1 MKKFISLIL
10 FLFLICSGRCWAAQY
25 NVLVLPTSIFE
36 EYTDYMVFPKSA
48 DIIAMDIV
56 NIYNSHPQMSAVQLY
71 QIKNALNQPANKYF
85 KREVVKML
93 HNYDVNYSIDFNTV
107 QKLAS
112 RFKTKQVLLIS
123 CQMDTQNYITRRT
136 LWDFLNIPGA
146 TVIDPAYRL
155 TSQITLI
162 DANNQIILWQE
173 NYHKL
178 ISSRENRIMTQ
189 AYSPSSEQLEKVKR
203 YSTKFLSPQ
212 VVQETQLALMKIDQY
227 QDLNLR
233 PNIVKPTAIS
243 IDKFKIDGRRA
254 SVRSTRYVKA
264 ETKKAARNLAKETK
278 ALNAKAKAN
287 IKEFQNTQAEKQM
300 LKAKED
306 ALPLEDKIKKAQD
319 EQRAKLEAKYEKER
333 IRLEKKQEREQ
344 IKAAKKAVTVQMQEE
359 HAQKQV
365 QKIQV
370 QTQEQVKT
378 KEVKKNI
385 QPINQEKVQKQK
397 DKKPNKTKNA
407 KVDIEVKEVI
417 QNTPNIST
425 PVDVIKNEQKLVP
438 IIRTK
443 PILREIDYTI
453 NDI

>member
-1 MKKFISLIL
+1 MKKFISFIL
-10 FLFLICSGRCWAAQY
+10 FLLLICSGRSWATQY
-25 NVLVLPTSIFE
+25 NLLVLPTSIFE
-36 EYTDYMVFPKSA
+36 EYTDYMIFPKSA
-48 DIIAMDIV
+48 DIIATDII
-56 NIYNSHPQMSAVQLY
+56 NIYNTHPQMSAVQLY
-71 QIKNALNQPANKYF
+71 QIKNSLNQSQNKYF
-85 KREVVKML
+85 KKEVVKMM
-93 HNYDVNYSIDFNTV
+93 HNYDVNYAIDYNTI

-112 RFKTKQVLLIS
+112 RFRTKQVLLIS
-123 CQMDTQNYITRRT
+123 CQMDAQNYITRRT

-155 TSQITLI
+155 TTQITLI
-162 DANNQIILWQE
+162 DANNQVVLWQE

-233 PNIVKPTAIS
+233 PNIVKPTAVS

-264 ETKKAARNLAKETK
+264 ETKKAVRNIAKETK

-287 IKEFQNTQAEKQM
+287 IKEFKANQAEKEIQ
-300 LKAKED
+300 KAKEE
-306 ALPLEDKIKKAQD
+306 ALPLEEKIKKAQE
-319 EQRAKLEAKYEKER
+319 EQRAKLEAKYEKEK

-344 IKAAKKAVTVQMQEE
+344 IKAAKQAVTIQMQEE
-359 HAQKQV
+359 QAKKQ
-365 QKIQV
+365 QAELEKQ
-370 QTQEQVKT
+370 QTSKPE
-378 KEVKKNI
+378 KEVTPKSQKVKKTN
-385 QPINQEKVQKQK
+385 KV
-397 DKKPNKTKNA
+397 
-407 KVDIEVKEVI
+407 KVEEII
-417 QNTPNIST
+417 PNTPNIST
-425 PVDVIKNEQKLVP
+425 PVDVMKNEQKIVP
-438 IIRTK
+438 IIRTR
-443 PILREIDYTI
+443 PVLREVDYTI

>member
-1 MKKFISLIL
+1 MKKIISLIL
-10 FLFLICSGRCWAAQY
+10 FLFLICSGHCWATQY

-112 RFKTKQVLLIS
+112 RFKAKQVLLIS
-123 CQMDTQNYITRRT
+123 CQMDAQNYITRRT

-178 ISSRENRIMTQ
+178 ISSRESRIMTQ

-233 PNIVKPTAIS
+233 PNIVKPTAVS

-287 IKEFQNTQAEKQM
+287 LKEFQNTQAEKQM
-300 LKAKED
+300 LKAKEE

-333 IRLEKKQEREQ
+333 IRLEKKQERQQ

-359 HAQKQV
+359 HAKQV
-365 QKIQV
+365 QTKE
-370 QTQEQVKT
+370 QTQVKT
-378 KEVKKNI
+378 KEVKENI
-385 QPINQEKVQKQK
+385 QLIQQEKPKKQK
-397 DKKPNKTKNA
+397 VKKTDKV
-407 KVDIEVKEVI
+407 KVEEVLP
-417 QNTPNIST
+417 NTPNIST
-425 PVDVIKNEQKLVP
+425 PVDVIKNEQKMVP
-438 IIRTK
+438 IIRTR
-443 PILREIDYTI
+443 PVLREIDYTI

>member
-1 MKKFISLIL
+1 MKKFISFIL
-10 FLFLICSGRCWAAQY
+10 FLLLICSGRCWATQY
-25 NVLVLPTSIFE
+25 NLLVLPTSIFE
-36 EYTDYMVFPKSA
+36 EYTDYMIFPKSA
-48 DIIAMDIV
+48 DIIATDII
-56 NIYNSHPQMSAVQLY
+56 NIYNTHPQMSAVQLY
-71 QIKNALNQPANKYF
+71 QIKNSLNQSQNKYF
-85 KREVVKML
+85 KKEVVKMM
-93 HNYDVNYSIDFNTV
+93 HNYDVNYAIDYNTI

-112 RFKTKQVLLIS
+112 RFRTKQVLLIS
-123 CQMDTQNYITRRT
+123 CQMDAQNYITRRT

-155 TSQITLI
+155 TTQITLI
-162 DANNQIILWQE
+162 DANNQVVLWQE

-233 PNIVKPTAIS
+233 PNIVKPTAVS

-264 ETKKAARNLAKETK
+264 ETKKAARNIAKETK

-287 IKEFQNTQAEKQM
+287 IKEFKANQAEKEIQ
-300 LKAKED
+300 KAKEE
-306 ALPLEDKIKKAQD
+306 ALPLEEKIKKAQE
-319 EQRAKLEAKYEKER
+319 EQRAKLEAKYEKEK

-344 IKAAKKAVTVQMQEE
+344 IKAAKQAVTIQMQEE
-359 HAQKQV
+359 QAKKQ
-365 QKIQV
+365 QAELEKQ
-370 QTQEQVKT
+370 QTSKPE
-378 KEVKKNI
+378 KEVTPKSQKVKKTN
-385 QPINQEKVQKQK
+385 KV
-397 DKKPNKTKNA
+397 
-407 KVDIEVKEVI
+407 KVEEII
-417 QNTPNIST
+417 PNTPNIST
-425 PVDVIKNEQKLVP
+425 PVDVMKNEQKIVP
-438 IIRTK
+438 IIRTR
-443 PILREIDYTI
+443 PVLREVDYTI

>member
-1 MKKFISLIL
+1 MKKFISFIL
-10 FLFLICSGRCWAAQY
+10 FLLLICSGRCWATQY
-25 NVLVLPTSIFE
+25 NLLVLPTSIFE
-36 EYTDYMVFPKSA
+36 EYTDYMIFPKSA
-48 DIIAMDIV
+48 DIIATDII
-56 NIYNSHPQMSAVQLY
+56 NIYNTHPQMSAVQLY
-71 QIKNALNQPANKYF
+71 QIKNSLNQSQNKYF
-85 KREVVKML
+85 KKEVVKMM
-93 HNYDVNYSIDFNTV
+93 HNYDVNYAIDYNTI

-112 RFKTKQVLLIS
+112 RFRTKQVLLIS
-123 CQMDTQNYITRRT
+123 CQMDAQNYITRRT

-155 TSQITLI
+155 TTQITLI
-162 DANNQIILWQE
+162 DANNQVVLWQE

-233 PNIVKPTAIS
+233 PNIVKPTAVS

-264 ETKKAARNLAKETK
+264 ETKKAARNIAKETK

-287 IKEFQNTQAEKQM
+287 IKEFKANQAEKEIQ
-300 LKAKED
+300 KAKEE
-306 ALPLEDKIKKAQD
+306 ALPLEEKIKKAQE
-319 EQRAKLEAKYEKER
+319 EQRAKLEAKYEKEK

-344 IKAAKKAVTVQMQEE
+344 IKAAKQAVTIQMQEE
-359 HAQKQV
+359 QAKKQ
-365 QKIQV
+365 QAELEKQ
-370 QTQEQVKT
+370 QTSKPE
-378 KEVKKNI
+378 KEVTPKSQKVKKTN
-385 QPINQEKVQKQK
+385 KV
-397 DKKPNKTKNA
+397 
-407 KVDIEVKEVI
+407 KVEEVI
-417 QNTPNIST
+417 PNTPNIST
-425 PVDVIKNEQKLVP
+425 PVDVMKNEQKIVP
-438 IIRTK
+438 IIRTR
-443 PILREIDYTI
+443 PVLREVDYTI

>member
-1 MKKFISLIL
+1 MKKFISFIL
-10 FLFLICSGRCWAAQY
+10 FLLLICSGRCWATQY
-25 NVLVLPTSIFE
+25 NLLVLPTSIFE
-36 EYTDYMVFPKSA
+36 EYTDYMIFPKSA
-48 DIIAMDIV
+48 DIIATDII
-56 NIYNSHPQMSAVQLY
+56 NIYNTHPQMSAVQLY
-71 QIKNALNQPANKYF
+71 QIKNSLNQSQNKYF
-85 KREVVKML
+85 KKEVVKMM
-93 HNYDVNYSIDFNTV
+93 HNYDVNYAIDYNTI

-112 RFKTKQVLLIS
+112 RFRTKQVLLIS
-123 CQMDTQNYITRRT
+123 CQMDAQNYITRRT

-155 TSQITLI
+155 TTQITLI
-162 DANNQIILWQE
+162 DANNQVVLWQE

-233 PNIVKPTAIS
+233 PNIVKPTAVS

-264 ETKKAARNLAKETK
+264 ETKKAARNIAKETK

-287 IKEFQNTQAEKQM
+287 IKEFKANQAEKEIQ
-300 LKAKED
+300 KAKEE
-306 ALPLEDKIKKAQD
+306 ALPLEEKIKKAQE
-319 EQRAKLEAKYEKER
+319 EQRAKLEAKYEKEK

-344 IKAAKKAVTVQMQEE
+344 IKAAKQAVTIQMQEE
-359 HAQKQV
+359 QAKKQ
-365 QKIQV
+365 QAELEKQ
-370 QTQEQVKT
+370 QTSKPE
-378 KEVKKNI
+378 KEVTPKSQKVKKTN
-385 QPINQEKVQKQK
+385 KV
-397 DKKPNKTKNA
+397 
-407 KVDIEVKEVI
+407 KVEEVFP
-417 QNTPNIST
+417 NTPNIST
-425 PVDVIKNEQKLVP
+425 PVDVMKNEQKIVP
-438 IIRTK
+438 IIRTR
-443 PILREIDYTI
+443 PVLREVDYTI

>member
-1 MKKFISLIL
+1 MKKFISFIL
-10 FLFLICSGRCWAAQY
+10 FLLLICSGRCWATQY
-25 NVLVLPTSIFE
+25 NLLVLPTSIFE
-36 EYTDYMVFPKSA
+36 EYTDYMIFPKSA
-48 DIIAMDIV
+48 DIIATDII
-56 NIYNSHPQMSAVQLY
+56 NIYNTHPQMSAVQLY
-71 QIKNALNQPANKYF
+71 QIKNSLNQSQNKYF
-85 KREVVKML
+85 KKEVVKMM
-93 HNYDVNYSIDFNTV
+93 HNYDVNYAIDYNTI

-112 RFKTKQVLLIS
+112 RFRTKQVLLVS
-123 CQMDTQNYITRRT
+123 CQMDAQNYITRRT

-155 TSQITLI
+155 TTQITLI
-162 DANNQIILWQE
+162 DANNQVVLWQE

-233 PNIVKPTAIS
+233 PNIVKPTAVS

-264 ETKKAARNLAKETK
+264 ETKKAVRNIAKETK

-287 IKEFQNTQAEKQM
+287 IKEFKANQAEKEIQ
-300 LKAKED
+300 KAKEE
-306 ALPLEDKIKKAQD
+306 ALPLEEKIKKAQE
-319 EQRAKLEAKYEKER
+319 EQRAKLEAKYEKEK

-344 IKAAKKAVTVQMQEE
+344 IKAAKQAVTIQMQEE
-359 HAQKQV
+359 QAKKQ
-365 QKIQV
+365 QAELEKQ
-370 QTQEQVKT
+370 QTSKPE
-378 KEVKKNI
+378 KEVTPKSQKVKKTN
-385 QPINQEKVQKQK
+385 KV
-397 DKKPNKTKNA
+397 
-407 KVDIEVKEVI
+407 KVEEII
-417 QNTPNIST
+417 PNTPNIST
-425 PVDVIKNEQKLVP
+425 PVDVMKNEQKIVP
-438 IIRTK
+438 IIRTR
-443 PILREIDYTI
+443 PVLREVDYTI

>member
-1 MKKFISLIL
+1 MKKFISFIL
-10 FLFLICSGRCWAAQY
+10 FLLLICSGRCWATQY
-25 NVLVLPTSIFE
+25 NLLVLPTSIFE
-36 EYTDYMVFPKSA
+36 EYTDYMIFPKSA
-48 DIIAMDIV
+48 DIIATEII
-56 NIYNSHPQMSAVQLY
+56 NIYNTHPQMSAVQLY
-71 QIKNALNQPANKYF
+71 QIKNSLNQSQNKYF
-85 KREVVKML
+85 KKEVVKMM
-93 HNYDVNYSIDFNTV
+93 HNYDVNYAIDYNTI

-112 RFKTKQVLLIS
+112 RFRTKQVLLIS
-123 CQMDTQNYITRRT
+123 CQMDAQNYITRRT

-155 TSQITLI
+155 TTQITLI
-162 DANNQIILWQE
+162 DANNQVVLWQE

-233 PNIVKPTAIS
+233 PNIVKPTAVS

-264 ETKKAARNLAKETK
+264 ETKKAARNIAKETK

-287 IKEFQNTQAEKQM
+287 IKEFKANQAEKEIQ
-300 LKAKED
+300 KAKEE
-306 ALPLEDKIKKAQD
+306 ALPLEEKIKKAQE
-319 EQRAKLEAKYEKER
+319 EQRAKLEAKYEKEK

-344 IKAAKKAVTVQMQEE
+344 IKAAKQAVTIQMQEE
-359 HAQKQV
+359 QAKKQ
-365 QKIQV
+365 QAELEKQ
-370 QTQEQVKT
+370 QTSKPE
-378 KEVKKNI
+378 KEVTPKSQKVKKTN
-385 QPINQEKVQKQK
+385 KV
-397 DKKPNKTKNA
+397 
-407 KVDIEVKEVI
+407 KVEEII
-417 QNTPNIST
+417 PNTPNIST
-425 PVDVIKNEQKLVP
+425 PVDVMKNEQKIVP
-438 IIRTK
+438 IIRTR
-443 PILREIDYTI
+443 PVLREVDYTI

>member
-1 MKKFISLIL
+1 MKKFISFIL
-10 FLFLICSGRCWAAQY
+10 FLLLICSGRCWATQY
-25 NVLVLPTSIFE
+25 NLLVLPTSIFE
-36 EYTDYMVFPKSA
+36 EYTDYMIFPKSA
-48 DIIAMDIV
+48 DIIATDII
-56 NIYNSHPQMSAVQLY
+56 NIYNTHPQMSAVQLY
-71 QIKNALNQPANKYF
+71 QIKNSLNQSQNKYF
-85 KREVVKML
+85 KKEVVKMM
-93 HNYDVNYSIDFNTV
+93 HNYDVNYAIDYNTI

-112 RFKTKQVLLIS
+112 RFRTKQVILIS
-123 CQMDTQNYITRRT
+123 CQMDAQNYITRRT

-155 TSQITLI
+155 TTQITLI
-162 DANNQIILWQE
+162 DANNQVVLWQE

-233 PNIVKPTAIS
+233 PNIVKPTAVS

-264 ETKKAARNLAKETK
+264 ETKKAVRNIAKETK

-287 IKEFQNTQAEKQM
+287 IKEFKANQAEKEIQ
-300 LKAKED
+300 KAKEE
-306 ALPLEDKIKKAQD
+306 ALPLEEKIKKAQE
-319 EQRAKLEAKYEKER
+319 EQRAKLEAKYEKEK

-344 IKAAKKAVTVQMQEE
+344 IKAAKQAVTIQMQEE
-359 HAQKQV
+359 QAKKQ
-365 QKIQV
+365 QAELEKQ
-370 QTQEQVKT
+370 QTSKPE
-378 KEVKKNI
+378 KEVTPKSQKVKKTNKI
-385 QPINQEKVQKQK
+385 KVE
-397 DKKPNKTKNA
+397 
-407 KVDIEVKEVI
+407 EVFP
-417 QNTPNIST
+417 NTPNIST
-425 PVDVIKNEQKLVP
+425 PVDVMKNEQKIVP
-438 IIRTK
+438 IIRTR
-443 PILREIDYTI
+443 PVLREVDYTI

>member
-1 MKKFISLIL
+1 
-10 FLFLICSGRCWAAQY
+10 
-25 NVLVLPTSIFE
+25 
-36 EYTDYMVFPKSA
+36 
-48 DIIAMDIV
+48 
-56 NIYNSHPQMSAVQLY
+56 
-71 QIKNALNQPANKYF
+71 
-85 KREVVKML
+85 
-93 HNYDVNYSIDFNTV
+93 
-107 QKLAS
+107 
-112 RFKTKQVLLIS
+112 
-123 CQMDTQNYITRRT
+123 
-136 LWDFLNIPGA
+136 
-146 TVIDPAYRL
+146 
-155 TSQITLI
+155 
-162 DANNQIILWQE
+162 
-173 NYHKL
+173 
-178 ISSRENRIMTQ
+178 
-189 AYSPSSEQLEKVKR
+189 
-203 YSTKFLSPQ
+203 
-212 VVQETQLALMKIDQY
+212 MKIDQY

-233 PNIVKPTAIS
+233 PNIVKPTAVS

-287 IKEFQNTQAEKQM
+287 IKEFQNTQAEKKM

-359 HAQKQV
+359 HTQKQV

-443 PILREIDYTI
+443 PVLREIDYTI

>member
-1 MKKFISLIL
+1 MKKFISFIL
-10 FLFLICSGRCWAAQY
+10 FLLLICSGRCWATQY
-25 NVLVLPTSIFE
+25 NLLVLPTSIFE
-36 EYTDYMVFPKSA
+36 EYTDYMIFPKSA
-48 DIIAMDIV
+48 DIIATDII
-56 NIYNSHPQMSAVQLY
+56 NIYNTHPQMSAVQLY
-71 QIKNALNQPANKYF
+71 QIKNSLNQSQNKYF
-85 KREVVKML
+85 KKEVVKMM
-93 HNYDVNYSIDFNTV
+93 HNYDVNYAIDYNTI

-112 RFKTKQVLLIS
+112 RFRTKQVLLIS
-123 CQMDTQNYITRRT
+123 CQMDAQNYITRRT

-155 TSQITLI
+155 TTQITLI
-162 DANNQIILWQE
+162 DANNQVVLWQE

-233 PNIVKPTAIS
+233 PNIVKPTAVS

-264 ETKKAARNLAKETK
+264 ETKKAVRNIAKETK

-287 IKEFQNTQAEKQM
+287 IKEFKANQAEKEIQ
-300 LKAKED
+300 KAKEE
-306 ALPLEDKIKKAQD
+306 ALPLEEKIKKAQE
-319 EQRAKLEAKYEKER
+319 EQRAKLEAKYEKEK

-344 IKAAKKAVTVQMQEE
+344 IKSAKQAVTIQMQEE
-359 HAQKQV
+359 QAKKQ
-365 QKIQV
+365 QAELEKQ
-370 QTQEQVKT
+370 QTSKPE
-378 KEVKKNI
+378 KEVTPKSQKVKKTN
-385 QPINQEKVQKQK
+385 KV
-397 DKKPNKTKNA
+397 
-407 KVDIEVKEVI
+407 KVEEII
-417 QNTPNIST
+417 PNTPNIST
-425 PVDVIKNEQKLVP
+425 PVDVMKNEQKIVP
-438 IIRTK
+438 IIRTR
-443 PILREIDYTI
+443 PVLREVDYTI

>member
-1 MKKFISLIL
+1 MKKFISFIL
-10 FLFLICSGRCWAAQY
+10 FLLLICSGRCWATQY
-25 NVLVLPTSIFE
+25 NLLVLPTSIFE
-36 EYTDYMVFPKSA
+36 EYTDYMIFPKSA
-48 DIIAMDIV
+48 DIIATDII
-56 NIYNSHPQMSAVQLY
+56 NIYNTHPQMSAVQLY
-71 QIKNALNQPANKYF
+71 QIKNSLNQSQNKYF
-85 KREVVKML
+85 KKEVVKMM
-93 HNYDVNYSIDFNTV
+93 HNYDVNYAIDYNTI

-112 RFKTKQVLLIS
+112 RFRTKQVLLIS
-123 CQMDTQNYITRRT
+123 CQMDAQNYITRRT

-155 TSQITLI
+155 TTQITLI
-162 DANNQIILWQE
+162 DANNQVVLWQE

-233 PNIVKPTAIS
+233 PNIVKPTAVS

-264 ETKKAARNLAKETK
+264 ETKKAVRNIAKETK

-287 IKEFQNTQAEKQM
+287 IKEFKANQAEKEIQ
-300 LKAKED
+300 KAKEE
-306 ALPLEDKIKKAQD
+306 ALPLEEKIRKAQE
-319 EQRAKLEAKYEKER
+319 EQRAKLEAKYEKEK

-344 IKAAKKAVTVQMQEE
+344 IKAAKQAVTIQMQEE
-359 HAQKQV
+359 QAKKQ
-365 QKIQV
+365 QAELEKQ
-370 QTQEQVKT
+370 QTSKPE
-378 KEVKKNI
+378 KEVTPKSQKVKKTN
-385 QPINQEKVQKQK
+385 KV
-397 DKKPNKTKNA
+397 
-407 KVDIEVKEVI
+407 KVEEII

-425 PVDVIKNEQKLVP
+425 PVDVMKNEQKIVP
-438 IIRTK
+438 IIRTR
-443 PILREIDYTI
+443 PVLREVDYTI

>member
-1 MKKFISLIL
+1 MKKFISFIL
-10 FLFLICSGRCWAAQY
+10 FLLLICSGRCWATQY
-25 NVLVLPTSIFE
+25 NLLVLPTSIFE
-36 EYTDYMVFPKSA
+36 EYTDYMIFPKSA
-48 DIIAMDIV
+48 DIIATDII
-56 NIYNSHPQMSAVQLY
+56 NIYNTHPQMSAVQLY
-71 QIKNALNQPANKYF
+71 QIKNSLNQSQNKYF
-85 KREVVKML
+85 KKEVVKMM
-93 HNYDVNYSIDFNTV
+93 HNYDVNYAIDYNTI

-112 RFKTKQVLLIS
+112 RFRTKQVLLIS
-123 CQMDTQNYITRRT
+123 CQMDAQNYITRRT

-155 TSQITLI
+155 TTQITLI
-162 DANNQIILWQE
+162 DANNQVVLWQE

-233 PNIVKPTAIS
+233 PNIVKPTAVS

-264 ETKKAARNLAKETK
+264 ETKKAVRNIAKETK

-287 IKEFQNTQAEKQM
+287 IKEFKANQAEKEIQ
-300 LKAKED
+300 KAKEE
-306 ALPLEDKIKKAQD
+306 ALPLEEKIKKAQE
-319 EQRAKLEAKYEKER
+319 EQRAKLEAKYEKEK

-344 IKAAKKAVTVQMQEE
+344 IKAAKQAITIQMQEE
-359 HAQKQV
+359 QAKKQ
-365 QKIQV
+365 QAELEKQ
-370 QTQEQVKT
+370 QTSKPE
-378 KEVKKNI
+378 KEVTPKSQKVKKTN
-385 QPINQEKVQKQK
+385 KV
-397 DKKPNKTKNA
+397 
-407 KVDIEVKEVI
+407 KVEEII
-417 QNTPNIST
+417 PNTPNIST
-425 PVDVIKNEQKLVP
+425 PVDVMKNEQKIVP
-438 IIRTK
+438 IIRTR
-443 PILREIDYTI
+443 PVLREVDYTI

>member
-1 MKKFISLIL
+1 MDYNELLEKAKKASENSYSPYSNFPVGACVLME
-10 FLFLICSGRCWAAQY
+10 SGKTY
-25 NVLVLPTSIFE
+25 IGTNVE
-36 EYTDYMVFPKSA
+36 
-48 DIIAMDIV
+48 
-56 NIYNSHPQMSAVQLY
+56 NSS
-71 QIKNALNQPANKYF
+71 F
-85 KREVVKML
+85 
-93 HNYDVNYSIDFNTV
+93 
-107 QKLAS
+107 
-112 RFKTKQVLLIS
+112 
-123 CQMDTQNYITRRT
+123 
-136 LWDFLNIPGA
+136 GA

-233 PNIVKPTAIS
+233 PNIVKPTAVS

-333 IRLEKKQEREQ
+333 IRLEKKQELMR
-344 IKAAKKAVTVQMQEE
+344 
-359 HAQKQV
+359 
-365 QKIQV
+365 
-370 QTQEQVKT
+370 
-378 KEVKKNI
+378 N
-385 QPINQEKVQKQK
+385 
-397 DKKPNKTKNA
+397 
-407 KVDIEVKEVI
+407 
-417 QNTPNIST
+417 S
-425 PVDVIKNEQKLVP
+425 
-438 IIRTK
+438 
-443 PILREIDYTI
+443 
-453 NDI
+453 

>member
-1 MKKFISLIL
+1 MKKFISFIL
-10 FLFLICSGRCWAAQY
+10 FLLLICSGRCWATQY
-25 NVLVLPTSIFE
+25 NLLVLPTSIFE
-36 EYTDYMVFPKSA
+36 EYTDYMIFPKSA
-48 DIIAMDIV
+48 DIIATDII
-56 NIYNSHPQMSAVQLY
+56 NIYNTHPQMSAVQLY
-71 QIKNALNQPANKYF
+71 QIKNSLNQSQNKYF
-85 KREVVKML
+85 KKEVVKMM
-93 HNYDVNYSIDFNTV
+93 HNYDVNYAIDYNTI

-112 RFKTKQVLLIS
+112 RFRTKQVLLIS
-123 CQMDTQNYITRRT
+123 CQMDAQNYITRRT

-155 TSQITLI
+155 TTQITLI
-162 DANNQIILWQE
+162 DANNQVVLWQE

-233 PNIVKPTAIS
+233 TNIVKPTAVS

-264 ETKKAARNLAKETK
+264 ETKKAVRNIAKETK

-287 IKEFQNTQAEKQM
+287 IKEFKANQAEKEIQ
-300 LKAKED
+300 KAKEE
-306 ALPLEDKIKKAQD
+306 ALPLEEKIKKAQE
-319 EQRAKLEAKYEKER
+319 EQRVKLEAKYEKEK

-344 IKAAKKAVTVQMQEE
+344 IKAAKQAVTIQMQEE
-359 HAQKQV
+359 QAKKQ
-365 QKIQV
+365 QAELEKQ
-370 QTQEQVKT
+370 QTSKPE
-378 KEVKKNI
+378 KEVTPKSQKVKKTN
-385 QPINQEKVQKQK
+385 KV
-397 DKKPNKTKNA
+397 
-407 KVDIEVKEVI
+407 KVEEVI
-417 QNTPNIST
+417 PNTPNIST
-425 PVDVIKNEQKLVP
+425 PVDVMKNEQKIVP
-438 IIRTK
+438 IIRTR
-443 PILREIDYTI
+443 PVLREVDYTI

>member
-10 FLFLICSGRCWAAQY
+10 FLFLICSGRCWATQY
-25 NVLVLPTSIFE
+25 NLLVLPTSIFE
-36 EYTDYMVFPKSA
+36 EYTDYMIFPKSA
-48 DIIAMDIV
+48 DIIATDII
-56 NIYNSHPQMSAVQLY
+56 NIYNTHPQMSAVQLY
-71 QIKNALNQPANKYF
+71 QIKNSLNQSQNKYF
-85 KREVVKML
+85 KKEVVKMM
-93 HNYDVNYSIDFNTV
+93 HNYDVNYAIDYNTI

-112 RFKTKQVLLIS
+112 RFRTKQVLLIS
-123 CQMDTQNYITRRT
+123 CQMDAQNYITRRT

-155 TSQITLI
+155 TTQITLI
-162 DANNQIILWQE
+162 DANNQVVLWQE

-233 PNIVKPTAIS
+233 PNIVKPTAVS

-264 ETKKAARNLAKETK
+264 ETKKAVRNIAKETK

-287 IKEFQNTQAEKQM
+287 IKEFKANQAEKEIQ
-300 LKAKED
+300 KAKEE
-306 ALPLEDKIKKAQD
+306 ALPLEEKIKKAQE
-319 EQRAKLEAKYEKER
+319 EQRAKLEAKYEKEK

-344 IKAAKKAVTVQMQEE
+344 IKAAKQAVTIQMQEE
-359 HAQKQV
+359 QAKKQ
-365 QKIQV
+365 QAELEKQ
-370 QTQEQVKT
+370 QTSKPE
-378 KEVKKNI
+378 KEVTPKSQKVKKTN
-385 QPINQEKVQKQK
+385 KV
-397 DKKPNKTKNA
+397 
-407 KVDIEVKEVI
+407 KVEEVFP
-417 QNTPNIST
+417 NTPNIST
-425 PVDVIKNEQKLVP
+425 PVDVMKNEQKIVP
-438 IIRTK
+438 IIRTR
-443 PILREIDYTI
+443 PVLREVDYTI

>member
-1 MKKFISLIL
+1 MKKFISFIL
-10 FLFLICSGRCWAAQY
+10 FLLLICSGRCWATQY
-25 NVLVLPTSIFE
+25 NLLVLPTSIFE
-36 EYTDYMVFPKSA
+36 EYTDYMIFPKSA
-48 DIIAMDIV
+48 DIIATDII
-56 NIYNSHPQMSAVQLY
+56 NIYNTHPQMSAVQLY
-71 QIKNALNQPANKYF
+71 QIKNSLNQSQNKYF
-85 KREVVKML
+85 KKEVVKMM
-93 HNYDVNYSIDFNTV
+93 HNYDVNYAIDYNTI

-112 RFKTKQVLLIS
+112 RFRTKQVILIS
-123 CQMDTQNYITRRT
+123 CQMDAQNYITRRT

-155 TSQITLI
+155 TTQITLI
-162 DANNQIILWQE
+162 DANNQVVLWQE

-233 PNIVKPTAIS
+233 PNIVKPTAVS

-264 ETKKAARNLAKETK
+264 ETKKAARNIAKETK

-287 IKEFQNTQAEKQM
+287 IKEFKANQAEKEIQ
-300 LKAKED
+300 KAKEE
-306 ALPLEDKIKKAQD
+306 ALPLEEKIKKAQE
-319 EQRAKLEAKYEKER
+319 EQRAKLEAKYEKEK

-344 IKAAKKAVTVQMQEE
+344 IKAAKQAVTIQMQEE
-359 HAQKQV
+359 QAKKQ
-365 QKIQV
+365 QAELEKQ
-370 QTQEQVKT
+370 QTSKPE
-378 KEVKKNI
+378 KEVTPKSQKVKKTN
-385 QPINQEKVQKQK
+385 KV
-397 DKKPNKTKNA
+397 
-407 KVDIEVKEVI
+407 KVEEII
-417 QNTPNIST
+417 PNTPNIST
-425 PVDVIKNEQKLVP
+425 PVDVMKNEQKIVP
-438 IIRTK
+438 IIRTR
-443 PILREIDYTI
+443 PVLREVDYTI

>member
-10 FLFLICSGRCWAAQY
+10 FLLLICSGRCWATQY

-48 DIIAMDIV
+48 DIIAMDII

-71 QIKNALNQPANKYF
+71 QIKNSINQPANKYF

-112 RFKTKQVLLIS
+112 RFKAKQVLLIS
-123 CQMDTQNYITRRT
+123 CQMDAQNYITRRT

-178 ISSRENRIMTQ
+178 ISSRESRIMTQ

-233 PNIVKPTAIS
+233 PEIVKPTAVS

-254 SVRSTRYVKA
+254 SVRSTRYMKA
-264 ETKKAARNLAKETK
+264 ETKKAARQIAKETK

-287 IKEFQNTQAEKQM
+287 IKEFKDTQTEKQM
-300 LKAKED
+300 LKAKDD

-344 IKAAKKAVTVQMQEE
+344 IKAAQKAVTIQMQEE
-359 HAQKQV
+359 QLK
-365 QKIQV
+365 K
-370 QTQEQVKT
+370 QTQIN
-378 KEVKKNI
+378 EVKEFTKQ
-385 QPINQEKVQKQK
+385 QPEQPQKQK
-397 DKKPNKTKNA
+397 AKKPNKQDKA
-407 KVDIEVKEVI
+407 KANVDIEVKEVI

-425 PVDVIKNEQKLVP
+425 PTEVIKNEQKLVP
-438 IIRTK
+438 IIRTR
-443 PILREIDYTI
+443 PVLREIDYTI

>member
-1 MKKFISLIL
+1 MKKFISFIL
-10 FLFLICSGRCWAAQY
+10 FLLLICSGRCWATQY
-25 NVLVLPTSIFE
+25 NLLVLPTSIFE
-36 EYTDYMVFPKSA
+36 EYTDYMIFPKSA
-48 DIIAMDIV
+48 DIIATDII
-56 NIYNSHPQMSAVQLY
+56 NIYNTHPQMSAVQLY
-71 QIKNALNQPANKYF
+71 QIKNSLNQSQNKYF
-85 KREVVKML
+85 KKEVVKMM
-93 HNYDVNYSIDFNTV
+93 HNYDVNYAIDYNTI

-112 RFKTKQVLLIS
+112 RFRTKQVLLIS
-123 CQMDTQNYITRRT
+123 CQMDAQNYITRRT

-155 TSQITLI
+155 TTQITLI
-162 DANNQIILWQE
+162 DANNQVVLWQE

-233 PNIVKPTAIS
+233 PNIVKPTAVS

-264 ETKKAARNLAKETK
+264 ETKKAVRNIAKETK

-287 IKEFQNTQAEKQM
+287 IKEFKANQAEKEIQ
-300 LKAKED
+300 KAKEE
-306 ALPLEDKIKKAQD
+306 ALPLEEKIKKAQE
-319 EQRAKLEAKYEKER
+319 EQRAKLEAKYEKEK

-344 IKAAKKAVTVQMQEE
+344 IKAAKQAVTIQMQEE
-359 HAQKQV
+359 QAKKQ
-365 QKIQV
+365 QAELEKQ
-370 QTQEQVKT
+370 QTSKPE
-378 KEVKKNI
+378 KEVTPKSQKVKKTN
-385 QPINQEKVQKQK
+385 KV
-397 DKKPNKTKNA
+397 
-407 KVDIEVKEVI
+407 KVEEII
-417 QNTPNIST
+417 PNTPNIST
-425 PVDVIKNEQKLVP
+425 PVDVMKNEQKIVP
-438 IIRTK
+438 IIRTR
-443 PILREIDYTI
+443 PVLREVNYTI

>member
-233 PNIVKPTAIS
+233 PNIVKPTAVS

-264 ETKKAARNLAKETK
+264 KTKKAARNLAKETK

-344 IKAAKKAVTVQMQEE
+344 IKAAKKAVTVQMQKE
-359 HAQKQV
+359 HAQKQ
-365 QKIQV
+365 QKTNSNIKDVKKVSQP
-370 QTQEQVKT
+370 EKQVK
-378 KEVKKNI
+378 
-385 QPINQEKVQKQK
+385 
-397 DKKPNKTKNA
+397 KTKIKNSS
-407 KVDIEVKEVI
+407 KVKVEVEEVI
-417 QNTPNIST
+417 PNIPNIST

-438 IIRTK
+438 IIRTR
-443 PILREIDYTI
+443 PVLREIDYTI

>member
-1 MKKFISLIL
+1 MKKIISLIL
-10 FLFLICSGRCWAAQY
+10 FLFLICSGRCWATQY

-112 RFKTKQVLLIS
+112 RFKAKQVLLIS
-123 CQMDTQNYITRRT
+123 CQMDAQNYITRRT

-178 ISSRENRIMTQ
+178 ISSRESRIMTQ

-233 PNIVKPTAIS
+233 PNIVKPTAVS

-287 IKEFQNTQAEKQM
+287 LKEFQNTQAEKQM
-300 LKAKED
+300 LKAKEE

-333 IRLEKKQEREQ
+333 IRLEKKQERQQ
-344 IKAAKKAVTVQMQEE
+344 IEAAKKAVTVQMQEE

-365 QKIQV
+365 QTKE
-370 QTQEQVKT
+370 QTQVKT
-378 KEVKKNI
+378 KEVKENI
-385 QPINQEKVQKQK
+385 QPIQQEKVQKQK
-397 DKKPNKTKNA
+397 DKKPNKTDKNKA
-407 KVDIEVKEVI
+407 KVEVEVKEVI

-425 PVDVIKNEQKLVP
+425 PVDVIKNEQKMVP
-438 IIRTK
+438 IIRTR
-443 PILREIDYTI
+443 PVLREIDYTI

>member
-1 MKKFISLIL
+1 MKKFISFIL
-10 FLFLICSGRCWAAQY
+10 FLFLICSGRCWATQY
-25 NVLVLPTSIFE
+25 NLLVLPTSIFE
-36 EYTDYMVFPKSA
+36 EYTDYMIFPKSA
-48 DIIAMDIV
+48 DIIATDII
-56 NIYNSHPQMSAVQLY
+56 NIYNTHPQMSAVQLY
-71 QIKNALNQPANKYF
+71 QIKNSLNQSQNKYF
-85 KREVVKML
+85 KKEVVKMM
-93 HNYDVNYSIDFNTV
+93 HNYDVNYAIDYNTI

-112 RFKTKQVLLIS
+112 RFRTKQVLLIS
-123 CQMDTQNYITRRT
+123 CQMDAQNYITRRT

-155 TSQITLI
+155 TTQITLI
-162 DANNQIILWQE
+162 DANNQVVLWQE

-233 PNIVKPTAIS
+233 PNIVKPTAVS

-264 ETKKAARNLAKETK
+264 ETKKAVRNIAKETK

-287 IKEFQNTQAEKQM
+287 IKEFKANQAEKEIQ
-300 LKAKED
+300 KAKEE
-306 ALPLEDKIKKAQD
+306 ALPLEEKIKKAQE
-319 EQRAKLEAKYEKER
+319 EQRAKLEAKYEKEK

-344 IKAAKKAVTVQMQEE
+344 IKAAKQAVTIQMQEE
-359 HAQKQV
+359 QAKKQ
-365 QKIQV
+365 QAELEKQ
-370 QTQEQVKT
+370 QTSKPE
-378 KEVKKNI
+378 KEVTPKSQKVKKTN
-385 QPINQEKVQKQK
+385 KV
-397 DKKPNKTKNA
+397 
-407 KVDIEVKEVI
+407 KVEEII
-417 QNTPNIST
+417 PNTPNIST
-425 PVDVIKNEQKLVP
+425 PVDVMKNEQKIVP
-438 IIRTK
+438 IIRTR
-443 PILREIDYTI
+443 PVLREVDYTI

>member
-178 ISSRENRIMTQ
+178 I
-189 AYSPSSEQLEKVKR
+189 
-203 YSTKFLSPQ
+203 
-212 VVQETQLALMKIDQY
+212 VQETQLALMKIDQY

-233 PNIVKPTAIS
+233 PNIVKPTAVS

-359 HAQKQV
+359 HAQKQ
-365 QKIQV
+365 QKTNSNIKDVKKVSQP
-370 QTQEQVKT
+370 EKQVK
-378 KEVKKNI
+378 
-385 QPINQEKVQKQK
+385 
-397 DKKPNKTKNA
+397 KTKIKNSS
-407 KVDIEVKEVI
+407 KVKVEVEEVI
-417 QNTPNIST
+417 PNIPNIST

-443 PILREIDYTI
+443 PVLREIDYTI

>member
-1 MKKFISLIL
+1 MKKFISFIL
-10 FLFLICSGRCWAAQY
+10 FLLLICSGRCWATQY
-25 NVLVLPTSIFE
+25 NLLVLPTSIFE
-36 EYTDYMVFPKSA
+36 EYTDYMIFPKSA
-48 DIIAMDIV
+48 DIIATDII
-56 NIYNSHPQMSAVQLY
+56 NIYNTHPQMSAVQLY
-71 QIKNALNQPANKYF
+71 QIKNSLNQSQNKYF
-85 KREVVKML
+85 KKEVVKMM
-93 HNYDVNYSIDFNTV
+93 HNYDVNYAIDYNTI

-112 RFKTKQVLLIS
+112 RFRTKQVLLIS
-123 CQMDTQNYITRRT
+123 CQMDAQNYITRRT

-155 TSQITLI
+155 TTQITLI
-162 DANNQIILWQE
+162 DANNQVVLWQE

-233 PNIVKPTAIS
+233 PNIVKPTAVS

-264 ETKKAARNLAKETK
+264 ETKKAVRNIAKETK

-287 IKEFQNTQAEKQM
+287 IKEFKANQAEKEIQ
-300 LKAKED
+300 KAKEE
-306 ALPLEDKIKKAQD
+306 ALPLEEKIKKAQE
-319 EQRAKLEAKYEKER
+319 EQRAKLEAKYEKEK

-344 IKAAKKAVTVQMQEE
+344 IKAAKQAVTIQMQEE
-359 HAQKQV
+359 QAKKQ
-365 QKIQV
+365 QAELEKQ
-370 QTQEQVKT
+370 QTSKPE
-378 KEVKKNI
+378 KEVTPKSQKVKKTNKI
-385 QPINQEKVQKQK
+385 KVE
-397 DKKPNKTKNA
+397 
-407 KVDIEVKEVI
+407 EVFP
-417 QNTPNIST
+417 NTPNIST
-425 PVDVIKNEQKLVP
+425 PVDVMKNEQKIVP
-438 IIRTK
+438 IIRTR
-443 PILREIDYTI
+443 PVLREVDYTI

>member
-1 MKKFISLIL
+1 MKKFISFIL
-10 FLFLICSGRCWAAQY
+10 FLLLICSGRCWATQY
-25 NVLVLPTSIFE
+25 NLLVLPTSIFE
-36 EYTDYMVFPKSA
+36 EYTDYMIFPKSA
-48 DIIAMDIV
+48 DIIATDII
-56 NIYNSHPQMSAVQLY
+56 NIYNTHPQMSAVQLY
-71 QIKNALNQPANKYF
+71 QIKNSLNQSQNKYF
-85 KREVVKML
+85 KKEVVKMM
-93 HNYDVNYSIDFNTV
+93 HNYDVNYAIDYNTI

-112 RFKTKQVLLIS
+112 RFRTKQVLLIS
-123 CQMDTQNYITRRT
+123 CQMDAQNYITRRT

-155 TSQITLI
+155 TTQITLI
-162 DANNQIILWQE
+162 DANNQVVLWQE

-233 PNIVKPTAIS
+233 PNIVKPTAVS

-264 ETKKAARNLAKETK
+264 ETKKAARNIAKETK

-287 IKEFQNTQAEKQM
+287 IKEFKANQAEKEIQ
-300 LKAKED
+300 KAKEE
-306 ALPLEDKIKKAQD
+306 ALPLEEKIKKAQE
-319 EQRAKLEAKYEKER
+319 EQRAKLEAKYEKEK

-344 IKAAKKAVTVQMQEE
+344 IKAAKQAVTIQMQEE
-359 HAQKQV
+359 QAKKQ
-365 QKIQV
+365 QAELEKQ
-370 QTQEQVKT
+370 QTSKPE
-378 KEVKKNI
+378 KEVTPKSQKVKKTN
-385 QPINQEKVQKQK
+385 KV
-397 DKKPNKTKNA
+397 
-407 KVDIEVKEVI
+407 KVEELIP
-417 QNTPNIST
+417 NTPNIST
-425 PVDVIKNEQKLVP
+425 PVDVMKNEQKIVP
-438 IIRTK
+438 IIRTR
-443 PILREIDYTI
+443 PVLREVDYTI

>member
-10 FLFLICSGRCWAAQY
+10 FLFLICSGQCWATQY

-36 EYTDYMVFPKSA
+36 EPVDYMIFTKSA
-48 DIIAMDIV
+48 DIIATDII

-71 QIKNALNQPANKYF
+71 QIKNSINNSQNKYF

-93 HNYDVNYSIDFNTV
+93 HDYDVNYTINFNTV

-123 CQMDTQNYITRRT
+123 CQMDAQNYITRRT

-155 TSQITLI
+155 TTQITLI

-178 ISSRENRIMTQ
+178 ISSRESRIMTQ

-233 PNIVKPTAIS
+233 PNIVKPTAVS
-243 IDKFKIDGRRA
+243 IDKVKIDGRRA
-254 SVRSTRYVKA
+254 SVRSTRFVKA
-264 ETKKAARNLAKETK
+264 ETKKAGRKIAKETRN
-278 ALNAKAKAN
+278 LNAKAKAN
-287 IKEFQNTQAEKQM
+287 IKEFKDTQTEKQK
-300 LKAKED
+300 LKAQEE
-306 ALPLEDKIKKAQD
+306 ALPLEAKIKKAQD

-333 IRLEKKQEREQ
+333 IRLEKKLEREQ
-344 IKAAKKAVTVQMQEE
+344 IEAAKKAVTIQMEEERAKKLQEE
-359 HAQKQV
+359 LEKQQATTPAKTVEPKNQK
-365 QKIQV
+365 
-370 QTQEQVKT
+370 
-378 KEVKKNI
+378 VKKTN
-385 QPINQEKVQKQK
+385 KV
-397 DKKPNKTKNA
+397 
-407 KVDIEVKEVI
+407 KVEEVI
-417 QNTPNIST
+417 PNTPNVAT
-425 PVDVIKNEQKLVP
+425 PPNLMKNEQKIVP
-438 IIRTK
+438 IIRTR
-443 PILREIDYTI
+443 PILREVDYTI

>member
-1 MKKFISLIL
+1 MKKFISFIL
-10 FLFLICSGRCWAAQY
+10 FLLLICSGRCWATQY
-25 NVLVLPTSIFE
+25 NLLVLPTSIFE
-36 EYTDYMVFPKSA
+36 EYTDYMIFPKSA
-48 DIIAMDIV
+48 DIIATDII
-56 NIYNSHPQMSAVQLY
+56 NIYNTHPQMSAVQLY
-71 QIKNALNQPANKYF
+71 QIKNSLNQSQNKYF
-85 KREVVKML
+85 KKEVVKMM
-93 HNYDVNYSIDFNTV
+93 HNYDVNYAIDYNTI

-112 RFKTKQVLLIS
+112 RFRTKQVLLIS
-123 CQMDTQNYITRRT
+123 CQMDAQNYITRRT

-155 TSQITLI
+155 TTQITLI
-162 DANNQIILWQE
+162 DANNQVVLWQE

-233 PNIVKPTAIS
+233 PNIVKPTAVS

-264 ETKKAARNLAKETK
+264 ETKKAVRNIAKETK

-287 IKEFQNTQAEKQM
+287 IKEFKANQAEKEIQ
-300 LKAKED
+300 KAKEE
-306 ALPLEDKIKKAQD
+306 ALPLEEKIKKAQE
-319 EQRAKLEAKYEKER
+319 EQRAKLEAKYEKEK

-344 IKAAKKAVTVQMQEE
+344 IKAAKQTVTIQMQEE
-359 HAQKQV
+359 QAKKQQAELEKQQTSKPEREVTPKSQK
-365 QKIQV
+365 
-370 QTQEQVKT
+370 
-378 KEVKKNI
+378 VKKTN
-385 QPINQEKVQKQK
+385 KV
-397 DKKPNKTKNA
+397 
-407 KVDIEVKEVI
+407 KVEEII
-417 QNTPNIST
+417 PNTPNIST
-425 PVDVIKNEQKLVP
+425 PVDVMKNEQKIVP
-438 IIRTK
+438 IIRTR
-443 PILREIDYTI
+443 PVLREVDYTI